1 MADHAAAG
9 RIKQNTGNRFTFPL
23 EFADLAPL
31 RGFAVMI
38 LSTGGE
44 AIPRSFHRFNSMAS
58 ANRNHNS
65 KGQSQP
71 QSQPQSQDQG
81 QSQSQSQDQGQDQGQ
96 SQPQTPK
103 RPTAPSASL
112 MDALRA
118 LSASALREGVN
129 RPTAAASRP
138 ARAEKADPTFM
149 PSQAVRDAAAALSEA
164 VRPHLLA
171 MAETPEEISAAEG
184 FTFDLS
190 CEIGTYQRPKGVSS
204 ADAMN
209 LSLKRRHPGRVLLVG
224 LLTGELDLYGAAI
237 PLGSAIAGEGMTI
250 DFMLATVA
258 ALPDVVAQPK
268 ATYLR
273 SIAGIIA
280 AIKRMGFSVSLS
292 ADGVIR
298 AF

>member
-1 MADHAAAG
+1 MA
-9 RIKQNTGNRFTFPL
+9 NT
-23 EFADLAPL
+23 
-31 RGFAVMI
+31 
-38 LSTGGE
+38 
-44 AIPRSFHRFNSMAS
+44 
-58 ANRNHNS
+58 NRNNNS
-65 KGQSQP
+65 NGQSQPTGKGQSQP
-71 QSQPQSQDQG
+71 QSQDQSQD
-81 QSQSQSQDQGQDQGQ
+81 QSQSQS
-96 SQPQTPK
+96 QTPK

-118 LSASALREGVN
+118 LSANTLREGVN
-129 RPTAAASRP
+129 RPTAGSGRP
-138 ARAEKADPTFM
+138 VRAEKADPTFM
-149 PSQAVRDAAAALSEA
+149 PSQAIKDAAQSLSEA

-171 MAETPEEISAAEG
+171 MAETPEEISAAES

-258 ALPDVVAQPK
+258 ALPDVVALPK
-268 ATYLR
+268 TTYLR
-273 SIAGIIA
+273 SIAGIIG

>member
-1 MADHAAAG
+1 M
-9 RIKQNTGNRFTFPL
+9 RRL
-23 EFADLAPL
+23 
-31 RGFAVMI
+31 AVMI
-38 LSTGGE
+38 LSTGIAPG
-44 AIPRSFHRFNSMAS
+44 FHRFNFMAKI
-58 ANRNHNS
+58 NS
-65 KGQSQP
+65 RSNNSQPQDQGQNQPQDQSQDQGQSQP
-71 QSQPQSQDQG
+71 QSQPQDQN
-81 QSQSQSQDQGQDQGQ
+81 QS
-96 SQPQTPK
+96 K

-118 LSASALREGVN
+118 LNASALREGVN

-138 ARAEKADPTFM
+138 ARAEKPDLTFA
-149 PSQAVRDAAAALSEA
+149 PSAAVREAADALSEA
-164 VRPHLLA
+164 VRPHLVS
-171 MAETPEEISAAEG
+171 MAETPEEISAAES

-204 ADAMN
+204 ADSMN

-224 LLTGELDLYGAAI
+224 LLTGELDLYGATV
-237 PLGSAIAGEGMTI
+237 PLGSAIAGDGMTL

-268 ATYLR
+268 AAYLR
-273 SIAGIIA
+273 GLAGIIG